1 MALPPGRVGFYKPMI
16 QNGYSSL
23 PDFKTYGISNSVID
37 EADDA
42 ILEKIIGSASRYI
55 DNQTG
60 RTFYPRVETR
70 YYNAVSSRKMW
81 LDDDLLEVI
90 TLLNG
95 NVDEDDDRV
104 EIDADDYNLLP
115 LNEYPKYAVNLTP
128 SSNVYWQRDTNSD
141 AEGVID
147 LEGIWGYHERY
158 ATDAWKEI
166 TTLTAGINDVVVA
179 FLMVNT
185 ASINEMGG
193 QLIRVD
199 HEIMRVEGKAF
210 TAVTVERGV
219 NGSTAAAHL
228 IAAPVYLWTYPDDI
242 TNCCWDIVNG
252 IYKRRT
258 GENASSTSVLTSAGV
273 IVTPRDITDY
283 AAAIIATYKEI
294 V

>member
-1 MALPPGRVGFYKPMI
+1 MI
-16 QNGYSSL
+16 TNGYSSL

-60 RTFYPRVETR
+60 RTFYPRIETR
-70 YYNAVSSRKMW
+70 YYNVVSSRKMW

-95 NVDEDDDRV
+95 NVDENDDRV

-147 LEGIWGYHERY
+147 LLGFWGYHERY
-158 ATDAWKEI
+158 GLNAEQSWKEI
-166 TTLTAGINDVVVA
+166 TTVNNAGIIATADTTFTLTAVDD
-179 FLMVNT
+179 LL
-185 ASINEMGG
+185 EYGG
-193 QLIRVD
+193 QLLRID
-199 HEIMRVEGKAF
+199 NEIMRYEGKA
-210 TAVTVERGV
+210 ALVITVERGA
-219 NGSTAAAHL
+219 NGSTAADHDDAKE
-228 IAAPVYLWTYPDDI
+228 VYLWTYADDI
-242 TNCCWDIVNG
+242 VNCCWDIVNG

>member
-1 MALPPGRVGFYKPMI
+1 MI
-16 QNGYSSL
+16 LNGYSSL
-23 PDFKTYGISNSVID
+23 EDFKTYGISNAVID

-90 TLLNG
+90 SLTNG
-95 NVDEDDDRV
+95 EGTAIV
-104 EIDADDYNLLP
+104 ATSYNLLP
-115 LNEYPKYAVNLTP
+115 LNEYPKYAVNLIP
-128 SSNVYWQRDTNSD
+128 SSNIYWQLDSSSNE
-141 AEGVID
+141 EGVID

-199 HEIMRVEGKAF
+199 DEIMRVEGKAF